1 VSEDPAVAALP
12 RVRFTLSAAEARRIA
27 LRAQGLDRRRPAAGS
42 VPTMRGL
49 QAVVDRIGL
58 IQIDS
63 VNVLA
68 RAHLMPLY
76 SRLGPYDPN
85 LLHRASGLPPRR
97 LVETWAHEAS
107 FVPPETYRLL
117 DWRRRNIA
125 TEAWGSIA
133 RVEQEQPDLVR
144 AVRDCVAAHGPVT
157 SREVHVLLDHGHV
170 RDRDSWGWN
179 WSAAKRALEFLFF
192 TGEVAAARRNTQFE
206 RCYDLAT
213 RVIPAGIQAAVE
225 VPEGEAIRALVEIGA
240 RAHGVGTEA
249 CLRDYFRLRPE
260 PTRRALAELLEEGV
274 LQPVTVEGW
283 SRPAFLHR
291 DARLPRRA
299 TARTLLSPFDPLLFE
314 RRRVR
319 DMFGMRYRIEIYTPA
334 KDRQFGYYV
343 LPFLLGDR
351 LAARV
356 DLKADRSARV
366 LRVLSVH
373 SEPHP
378 PADTVDE
385 LAVELS
391 ELARWLDLDGI
402 EVAPAYLGAFA
413 RPLAARLGRAPGSAD
428 DADVRTGV
436 VV

>member
-1 VSEDPAVAALP
+1 
-12 RVRFTLSAAEARRIA
+12 
-27 LRAQGLDRRRPAAGS
+27 
-42 VPTMRGL
+42 MRGL
-49 QAVVDRIGL
+49 QSVVDRIGL

-76 SRLGPYDPN
+76 SRLGPYDPI

-97 LVETWAHEAS
+97 LMETWAHEAS
-107 FVPPETYRLL
+107 FVSPETYRLL
-117 DWRRRNIA
+117 DWRRRNVA

-133 RVEQEQPDLVR
+133 RVEREQPDLVR
-144 AVRDCVAAHGPVT
+144 EVRDCVAAHGPVT
-157 SREVHVLLDHGHV
+157 SREVHLLLDHDHARG
-170 RDRDSWGWN
+170 RDNWGWN
-179 WSAAKRALEFLFF
+179 WSAAKRALEYLFF
-192 TGEVAAARRNTQFE
+192 TGEVAAARRNSQFE

-213 RVIPAGIQAAVE
+213 RVLPAALQAAAA
-225 VPEGEAIRALVEIGA
+225 VPEADAIRALLEIGA

-249 CLRDYFRLRPE
+249 CLRDYFRLRPG
-260 PTRRALAELLEEGV
+260 PARRALAELLEEGV
-274 LQPVTVEGW
+274 LLPVAVEGW

-291 DARLPRRA
+291 DARFPRRA

-319 DMFGMRYRIEIYTPA
+319 DLFGMHYRIEIYTPA
-334 KDRQFGYYV
+334 QDRQFGYYV
-343 LPFLLGDR
+343 LPFLLGDQ

-373 SEPHP
+373 AEPTA
-378 PADTVDE
+378 PADTVGE
-385 LAVELS
+385 LAVELDD
-391 ELARWLDLDGI
+391 LARWLDLDRI
-402 EVAPAYLGAFA
+402 DVAAPYRGAFA
-413 RPLAARLGRAPGSAD
+413 RPLAARLGGAAASAD
-428 DADVRTGV
+428 DAGVLTGV